1 MSAGP
6 RESYDDASVDF
17 ALENDVVYQH
27 IDPAIGASTH
37 SHGTDIR
44 GNIKIFYTLIVD
56 HGNLVGAPPE
66 LTQAQVEDATDGNFG
81 TVSGERLSQAIA
93 AGNAG
98 KVDGFSFVSATQAEY
113 DALTPDANTIYLI
126 TA

>member
-1 MSAGP
+1 M
-6 RESYDDASVDF
+6 
-17 ALENDVVYQH
+17 L
-27 IDPAIGASTH
+27 
-37 SHGTDIR
+37 
-44 GNIKIFYTLIVD
+44 
-56 HGNLVGAPPE
+56 PPE
-66 LTQAQVEDATDGNFG
+66 LDAGLRSKMRPTRTFG

-126 TA
+126 TD

>member
-1 MSAGP
+1 MG
-6 RESYDDASVDF
+6 R
-17 ALENDVVYQH
+17 
-27 IDPAIGASTH
+27 
-37 SHGTDIR
+37 DIR
-44 GNIKIFYTLIVD
+44 GNIKIFYTLIID

-66 LTQAQVEDATDGNFG
+66 LTQAQVEDATDENFG

-113 DALTPDANTIYLI
+113 DALTPDANTVYLI